1 MKTKIPKSKKTSIL
15 GLIPEDDF
23 SVAVTTL
30 SYIIVIMFMGLF
42 IIYLLCY
49 LMTNL

>member
-1 MKTKIPKSKKTSIL
+1 MKTKIKKKKKKKSVL

-30 SYIIVIMFMGLF
+30 SYIAVIMFMGLF
-42 IIYLLCY
+42 II
-49 LMTNL
+49 